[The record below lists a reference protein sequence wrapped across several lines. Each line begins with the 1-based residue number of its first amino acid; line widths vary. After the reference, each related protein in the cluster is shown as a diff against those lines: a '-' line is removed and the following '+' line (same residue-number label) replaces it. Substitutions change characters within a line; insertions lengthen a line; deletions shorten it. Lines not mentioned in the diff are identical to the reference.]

1 MDPKQILL
9 ALRARYKIALLVMLC
24 TVAGAQVV
32 NQYLPRQYLA
42 TAAVA
47 FDVRSPDPVAGV
59 ILPVMLATQVE
70 IIKSNRVTLK
80 VAEALKLTDDP
91 KIKAQ
96 WLESSRGEGKFEA
109 WLAVTLRKSLEVVPS
124 RESNVIRIAYKA
136 SDPVFAAAAA
146 NAFAEAY
153 VDATVEL
160 RVEPARQNSRWLAEQ
175 GQSLRENVER
185 AQAKLWAYQQK
196 AGIVVTDERL
206 DIETTRLGSLA
217 AQLTTLQEQ
226 IADARSKQKSGAD
239 ALPEVMQSPLVI
251 ALRTD
256 IARQEVKLREAAGNL
271 GSNHPQYKRME
282 TELAELRNRLESE
295 TRNVARSFSASR
307 EVGSGREAEV
317 KAAIEAQRKRLMEL
331 RGARDQIAVLQRD
344 VDAAQKI
351 YDTVMQRFNQT
362 NLESQTTLTSASLFS
377 PANEPAAPAF
387 PKPLRTMML
396 LSVVLGLGLGIGAA
410 VLLEMLDP
418 RIRSADHLA
427 AMLQMPVLAV
437 IKRGNLRI
445 PENRARR
452 LPVALK

>member
-109 WLAVTLRKSLEVVPS
+109 WLAVTLRRPLEVVPS

>member
-206 DIETTRLGSLA
+206 DVETTRLGSLA

>member
-206 DIETTRLGSLA
+206 DIETTRLGQLA